1 MAVKNRKQNFSHKV
15 ENIGTIYQTLGD
27 DSNEDDFHVT
37 DEEEENEIPEE
48 IDTGGGGTDHYLLS
62 DGKTYIVILCV
73 IIVCGTIVLQN
84 IFFPNKEKLDNQKNQ
99 GINEEFLGQPDGRG
113 AKPFLH
119 PTMKVRSLMG
129 EDVDYINEQITRV
142 TRLPNSP
149 DRSLPH
155 LGKTG
160 HISQSQQQEQH
171 QQQQGFRGAMGSF
184 SVIVPIYLG
193 AIFVFFIYIV
203 AKIMMKKFDD
213 KEEVVEEV
221 DPKEAYKDDG
231 WWGKITERINK
242 VGECVKKGT
251 DLEVDEEEE
260 KKASITKK
268 NENIGE
274 FDVLKHRLDRT
285 EESLNNLVGQM
296 DQLAGLVTSQSQLIT
311 QVLVQLQ
318 SSNTQGGASATG
330 S

>member
-1 MAVKNRKQNFSHKV
+1 MAVKNRKQNFTHKV

-27 DSNEDDFHVT
+27 ESNEDDYNVT
-37 DEEEENEIPEE
+37 DVDDEEVPV
-48 IDTGGGGTDHYLLS
+48 DLDSGRGGTDHYLLS

-73 IIVCGTIVLQN
+73 IVVCGAISLQN
-84 IFFPNKEKLDNQKNQ
+84 IFFPNNKEKLENQKNQ
-99 GINEEFLGQPDGRG
+99 GINEEYLGQPDGRG

-155 LGKTG
+155 LGNTG
-160 HISQSQQQEQH
+160 HMSQSQQQQQQ
-171 QQQQGFRGAMGSF
+171 QQQQGLRGGMGNF

-213 KEEVVEEV
+213 KEEEEEV
-221 DPKEAYKDDG
+221 DPKDAYKDDG
-231 WWGKITERINK
+231 WWSKITERINK

-251 DLEVDEEEE
+251 DLEIDEEDE
-260 KKASITKK
+260 KKANNTKK
-268 NENIGE
+268 SENSGE

-318 SSNTQGGASATG
+318 SNNMQGGAAAPG

>member
-48 IDTGGGGTDHYLLS
+48 IDSGRGGTDHYLLS

-73 IIVCGTIVLQN
+73 IVVCGAISLQN
-84 IFFPNKEKLDNQKNQ
+84 IFFPNNKEKLENQKNQ
-99 GINEEFLGQPDGRG
+99 GINEEYLGQPDGRG

-160 HISQSQQQEQH
+160 HIAQSQQQEQH

-213 KEEVVEEV
+213 KEEV
-221 DPKEAYKDDG
+221 
-231 WWGKITERINK
+231 
-242 VGECVKKGT
+242 
-251 DLEVDEEEE
+251 DEEEE
-260 KKASITKK
+260 KKASITNK

>member
-15 ENIGTIYQTLGD
+15 ENIGTIYQTLGVRLRISFKNPHISILKD

-119 PTMKVRSLMG
+119 PTMKVINLNTSFDEVEIIQVRSLMG

-171 QQQQGFRGAMGSF
+171 HQQQGFRGAMGSF

-268 NENIGE
+268 NENSGE

-285 EESLNNLVGQM
+285 EESLNNLG
-296 DQLAGLVTSQSQLIT
+296 IEYC
-311 QVLVQLQ
+311 
-318 SSNTQGGASATG
+318 
-330 S
+330 